1 MRHIQLYE
9 AFASGQGGAGEVI
22 LLPPVMGK
30 PTALDEEGDPTAPR
44 DFTREINEALT
55 RLKTPLMAAV
65 FCSTFRDVEGEAPE
79 DFTKSLETLCKWIRS
94 DSLLKGKEFPSLTV
108 LPLYF
113 KGHSTN
119 ERMCALFKRK
129 GNTIHVYQNSC
140 FLFEPGPD
148 DPILTPK
155 IGSGSHNGVKWSL
168 DQSPDGYYEI
178 TPDMKGRCPEN
189 MSVFVDAAFRNPL
202 ISILSK

>member
-9 AFASGQGGAGEVI
+9 AFEAGTGKTGEVI

-30 PTALDEEGDPTAPR
+30 PATLDEEGDPTAPR

-55 RLKTPLMAAV
+55 RLKTPLLAAV
-65 FCSTFRDVEGEAPE
+65 FCPTFGDVEGEAPE
-79 DFTKSLETLCKWIRS
+79 DFTRSLETMCKWVGS
-94 DSLLKGKEFPSLTV
+94 DPLLKGKEFPSITV

-113 KGHSTN
+113 KGHSKN
-119 ERMCALFKRK
+119 EKMSALFRRMGKV
-129 GNTIHVYQNSC
+129 IHVCQNSC

-155 IGSGSHNGVKWSL
+155 LGSGTLNGVKWNL

-189 MSVFVDAAFRNPL
+189 MALFADAAFRAPL